1 MEHSPPVFG
10 ARPSSAAR
18 ITHRLQSLLGRW
30 KCLEPTQASSE
41 TCSSR
46 ELRPTNN
53 CGDPMNALFRWL
65 TRAAPLREQSR
76 VYSGG
81 MYVEDIEPR
90 VLHSADLTPFAVPP
104 SLPVHAEIRVVDNSG
119 FGETAANIQQLTR
132 HEVVFLDESVPDYQ
146 QILDDIA

>member
-1 MEHSPPVFG
+1 
-10 ARPSSAAR
+10 
-18 ITHRLQSLLGRW
+18 
-30 KCLEPTQASSE
+30 
-41 TCSSR
+41 
-46 ELRPTNN
+46 
-53 CGDPMNALFRWL
+53 MNALFRWL

-81 MYVEDIEPR
+81 MHVEDIEPR
-90 VLHSADLTPFAVPP
+90 VLHSADLTPFAVPL

-146 QILDDIA
+146 QILDDIDPLEAKRQQRAERRLEAAKAMSFGQCVEAYLAAHEISWKNDKHRQQWRMTPGR